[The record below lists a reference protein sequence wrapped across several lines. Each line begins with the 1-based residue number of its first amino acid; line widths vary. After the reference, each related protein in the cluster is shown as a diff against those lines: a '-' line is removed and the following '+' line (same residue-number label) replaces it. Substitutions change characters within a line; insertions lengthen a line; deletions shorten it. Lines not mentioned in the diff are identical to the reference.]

1 MSRQPNR
8 VAGSVDPGLSR
19 SDAASYFS
27 SQPEW
32 FDGDKVVAS
41 IDEQEVDPNVMPLK
55 PLLLRAT
62 KMEED
67 EILELT
73 TTYLPAPRT
82 DIMREKGFAV

>member
-1 MSRQPNR
+1 M
-8 VAGSVDPGLSR
+8 
-19 SDAASYFS
+19 
-27 SQPEW
+27 
-32 FDGDKVVAS
+32 VAS

-62 KMEED
+62 KMEEG
-67 EILELT
+67 EILELA